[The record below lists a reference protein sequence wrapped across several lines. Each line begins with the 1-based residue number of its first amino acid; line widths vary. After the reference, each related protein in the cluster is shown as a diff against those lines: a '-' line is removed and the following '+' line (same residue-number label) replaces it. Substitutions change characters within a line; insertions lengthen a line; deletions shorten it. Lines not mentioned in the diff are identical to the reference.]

1 MADNNNLN
9 PETNGRPILS
19 ISNPSTPRSTRAP
32 NTPNQFARMKPK
44 APLSPLI
51 GRSPRMT
58 PNSPSIN
65 RITKSAQ
72 NSPVLK
78 HKVIDGQTTPITS
91 IDIIKTS
98 TTAPP
103 SPSLSINRN
112 AYNLPEFN
120 KTYLPI
126 ETQKTTTEKMRKLKP
141 DLSKKAWIRRLKSFF
156 PIFIWLPQYNL
167 KQNLI
172 VDIIVGITIAS
183 FQVPQ
188 SNYFF
193 LYNFETIQLSKNFI
207 KKSLSL
213 NSSIMF
219 NVISLLLLQ

>member
-32 NTPNQFARMKPK
+32 NTPVQFARIKPK

-51 GRSPRMT
+51 GRSTRMT

-91 IDIIKTS
+91 IDTIKTS
-98 TTAPP
+98 NTLPP

-120 KTYLPI
+120 KSYLPI
-126 ETQKTTTEKMRKLKP
+126 ETKKSTADKMRKLKP

-188 SNYFF
+188 SYNFF
-193 LYNFETIQLSKNFI
+193 LTISKLFNFRKNFI
-207 KKSLSL
+207 KKIYRL
-213 NSSIMF
+213 IAP
-219 NVISLLLLQ
+219 